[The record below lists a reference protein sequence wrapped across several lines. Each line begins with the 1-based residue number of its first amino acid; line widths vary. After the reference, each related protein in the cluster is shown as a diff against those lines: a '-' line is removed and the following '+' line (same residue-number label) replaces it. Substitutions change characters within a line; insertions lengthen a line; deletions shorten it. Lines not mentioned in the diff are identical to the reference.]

1 MVAEVRLAALIAST
15 YFLRGPS
22 RYHCGGLE
30 RDGAADDHVEGAFSV
45 MSASND
51 QSQRVHP
58 AVLPAAS
65 RSLLSDIVSF
75 VLKKPAIPTLVEYE
89 SVEEREDN
97 CQRILQRLG
106 VSVTKYAV
114 LNEHRIGVNAPVSF
128 VFEELLG
135 WDAGSLC
142 WPNRIATPE
151 RESGSLERIRF
162 FLLDKRDSLFG
173 LKSGFL
179 GLDFIPLFQIDK
191 HKFQEEPD
199 PSLDNARYLLYDCS
213 GGYPIGIFYIYTR
226 SSIATRGEKD
236 LAQVF
241 FGVGFNFYGRED
253 WPKRHFINRL
263 WESVHNRVTANI
275 LNRFKCL
282 CEAKFLEVTGGHA
295 IDSPDLRQSHP
306 RRSRTSAP

>member
-1 MVAEVRLAALIAST
+1 ML
-15 YFLRGPS
+15 PS
-22 RYHCGGLE
+22 E
-30 RDGAADDHVEGAFSV
+30 
-45 MSASND
+45 
-51 QSQRVHP
+51 
-58 AVLPAAS
+58 S
-65 RSLLSDIVSF
+65 RSLLSDIASF
-75 VLKKPAIPTLVEYE
+75 VLKKPVVPTLVEYAT
-89 SVEEREDN
+89 VAEREDN

-142 WPNRIATPE
+142 WPNRIARPE

-191 HKFQEEPD
+191 LKFQEEPD
-199 PSLDNARYLLYDCS
+199 PSFDNARYLLYECS

-226 SSIATRGEKD
+226 SSIAARGERD
-236 LAQVF
+236 PAQVF

-253 WPKRHFINRL
+253 WPKRQLINNL
-263 WESVHNRVTANI
+263 WEAVHNRVTANI
-275 LNRFKCL
+275 LNRFKRL
-282 CEAKFLEVTGGHA
+282 CEAKFLAVTGGRP
-295 IDSPDLRQSHP
+295 IGSPGPQRSRP
-306 RRSRTSAP
+306 RR

>member
-1 MVAEVRLAALIAST
+1 
-15 YFLRGPS
+15 
-22 RYHCGGLE
+22 
-30 RDGAADDHVEGAFSV
+30 
-45 MSASND
+45 MSAAGSGD
-51 QSQRVHP
+51 SRTDSAGRP
-58 AVLPAAS
+58 AKS
-65 RSLLSDIVSF
+65 RNLLSDIRYF
-75 VLKKPAIPTLVEYE
+75 ILKKPAIPTLVEYE
-89 SVEEREDN
+89 SLAEREDN

-114 LNEHRIGVNAPVSF
+114 LNEHRIGVDAPVGF

-142 WPNRIATPE
+142 WPNHIARPE
-151 RESGSLERIRF
+151 RESDGLECVRF
-162 FLLDKRDSLFG
+162 FLFDKRESLFG

-191 HKFQEEPD
+191 LKFQEEPD
-199 PSLDNARYLLYDCS
+199 PSFDNARYLLYECS

-226 SSIATRGEKD
+226 SSIAARGETD

-253 WPKRHFINRL
+253 WPKRRFINRL

-275 LNRFKCL
+275 LNRFKQL
-282 CEAKFLEVTGGHA
+282 CEVKFLAVTGGRA
-295 IDSPDLRQSHP
+295 IDSPDPQ
-306 RRSRTSAP
+306 RSRLHQSRTPAP